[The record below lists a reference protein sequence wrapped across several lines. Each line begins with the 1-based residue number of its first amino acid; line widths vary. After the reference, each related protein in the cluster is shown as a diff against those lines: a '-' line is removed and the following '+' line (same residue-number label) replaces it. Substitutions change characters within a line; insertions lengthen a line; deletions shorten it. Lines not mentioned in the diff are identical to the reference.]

1 MCTEEHDAASGKKT
15 MKNLCILLIGV
26 LIVMTLFGCGAY
38 PESNN
43 SENLSESSVLQN
55 VTESSNV
62 SVQEALS
69 DFNSD
74 DTMVI
79 YNEVNYIK
87 EYTSIEALAE
97 HAVALVKVEVVEA
110 NSSNVRSYIYTT
122 YGARILDTVYGNVG
136 NDGDIINVNMPGG
149 IIKGDDAQNMIAEI
163 TEEKDSGDLSR
174 VNNLVSN
181 GNTDRMLEVGD
192 EAYLFLVQESD
203 EAFAVVGEYRGEL
216 LLNNGEVIAD
226 SSIISFQ
233 EGISTYNFGDG
244 KMEEEEFVETIKKM
258 LGCDQSNSDEDFN
271 MILSTTESSNIQNI
285 EAVEA
290 SEETVQEAVGEVVC
304 IRITDGNNGKQV
316 DVTDVDAMNTLL
328 EKVNQL
334 ELVTQENESR
344 LGYQYRLQYLD
355 SQNNS
360 IKSITLQWDY
370 VVIDKK
376 SYKVTSTE
384 DIVDFIAA
392 LY

>member
-1 MCTEEHDAASGKKT
+1 M
-15 MKNLCILLIGV
+15 
-26 LIVMTLFGCGAY
+26 
-38 PESNN
+38 
-43 SENLSESSVLQN
+43 
-55 VTESSNV
+55 
-62 SVQEALS
+62 
-69 DFNSD
+69 
-74 DTMVI
+74 
-79 YNEVNYIK
+79 
-87 EYTSIEALAE
+87 
-97 HAVALVKVEVVEA
+97 
-110 NSSNVRSYIYTT
+110 
-122 YGARILDTVYGNVG
+122 
-136 NDGDIINVNMPGG
+136 
-149 IIKGDDAQNMIAEI
+149 
-163 TEEKDSGDLSR
+163 
-174 VNNLVSN
+174 
-181 GNTDRMLEVGD
+181 
-192 EAYLFLVQESD
+192 
-203 EAFAVVGEYRGEL
+203 

-226 SSIISFQ
+226 SSINSFL
-233 EGISTYNFGDG
+233 EGDSTYNSWDG
-244 KMEEEEFVETIKKM
+244 KTEE
-258 LGCDQSNSDEDFN
+258 
-271 MILSTTESSNIQNI
+271 SNIQNI

-290 SEETVQEAVGEVVC
+290 SEESVQEAVGEVVC

>member
-1 MCTEEHDAASGKKT
+1 MRYMKWKKDMCTEEHDAASGKKT

-26 LIVMTLFGCGAY
+26 LIVMTLFGCGVY

-122 YGARILDTVYGNVG
+122 YGARILDAVYGNVG

-316 DVTDVDAMNTLL
+316 DVTDVDAMSTLF
-328 EKVNQL
+328 
-334 ELVTQENESR
+334 
-344 LGYQYRLQYLD
+344 LQGLL
-355 SQNNS
+355 QNR
-360 IKSITLQWDY
+360 
-370 VVIDKK
+370 
-376 SYKVTSTE
+376 
-384 DIVDFIAA
+384 
-392 LY
+392 

>member
-1 MCTEEHDAASGKKT
+1 
-15 MKNLCILLIGV
+15 MKNLCILLIGS
-26 LIVMTLFGCGAY
+26 LIVMTLFACGGY

-43 SENLSESSVLQN
+43 SENLSESSELQN
-55 VTESSNV
+55 VTESSDI
-62 SVQEALS
+62 SVQETLS

-79 YNEVNYIK
+79 YSEVDYIR

-97 HAVALVKVEVVEA
+97 HALALVKVEVVEA

-149 IIKGDDAQNMIAEI
+149 IIKGDAAQNMIAEI
-163 TEEKDSGDLSR
+163 TEAKDLGNLSR
-174 VNNLVSN
+174 VSNLVSN

-192 EAYLFLVQESD
+192 EAYLFLVQETD

-258 LGCDQSNSDEDFN
+258 LGYDQPIFCEDFN

-334 ELVTQENESR
+334 ELVTEENESR

-384 DIVDFIAA
+384 NIVDFIAA